1 MPPAPTYTCERTVKK
16 RRGYYSE
23 QDVFLSP
30 CPYVYGEGG
39 MYESTYYGM
48 FNLDSYKNI
57 TVPTSTKYEKT
68 STSAYFISGGNMINT
83 DTRIKQVVTLELIPD
98 PNIIIN
104 EDLGVISDS
113 CNISYRIPDSNTSV
127 KFDVTEKLNDVVI
140 SKKNY
145 ALDGNYTLSLT
156 DKHLSTLNFN
166 SKNNITIELSTYQGG
181 KFLEKTVTF
190 TKGNTKPKLNIS
202 SYNSTTATFIAI
214 DTDNN
219 LSKIEWFIDDV
230 LKDTF
235 TIDLTTEKTINYEL
249 TDNAIHTLKIVATD
263 AENATAKKVLSISKE
278 IMPLPT
284 DANLQD
290 ISSKLTEIGESFKN
304 GKTSIINTLA
314 LKNIEASLNNTLVE
328 LSEKIKTSFDS
339 SDASVEELQNIITQK
354 NNTISQLNT
363 QLGQRKRWAKGIFDQ
378 TKITND
384 RTTIPM
390 NLSFT
395 PTIIFVT
402 CGIEFNFDYASAL
415 RCNLKFFTNLVKTNP
430 TALKGNDENFSGI
443 VLASIEGISR
453 SSFVLFLKNLKSNG
467 STAEISAISG
477 TTFNWTAIE

>member
-1 MPPAPTYTCERTVKK
+1 CTIKYKIIDNEPNER
-16 RRGYYSE
+16 
-23 QDVFLSP
+23 
-30 CPYVYGEGG
+30 
-39 MYESTYYGM
+39 
-48 FNLDSYKNI
+48 
-57 TVPTSTKYEKT
+57 
-68 STSAYFISGGNMINT
+68 FII
-83 DTRIKQVVTLELIPD
+83 
-98 PNIIIN
+98 
-104 EDLGVISDS
+104 
-113 CNISYRIPDSNTSV
+113 
-127 KFDVTEKLNDVVI
+127 TEKLENKVIAIKSNNVNNNTANDYSI
-140 SKKNY
+140 N
-145 ALDGNYTLSLT
+145 LT
-156 DKHLSTLNFN
+156 DEQIAPLTIGKLYYV
-166 SKNNITIELSTYQGG
+166 TIEISTEAGG
-181 KFLEKTVTF
+181 LVGSYSYSF
-190 TKGNTKPKLNIS
+190 TRVNAKPVVEVN
-202 SYNSTTATFIAI
+202 SYNSTSAKFIVS
-214 DTDNN
+214 DLDNN
-219 LSKIEWFIDDV
+219 LSKIEWYLDDV
-230 LKDTF
+230 LKE
-235 TIDLTTEKTINYEL
+235 TITTDLTTEKTINYEL
-249 TDNAIHTLKIVATD
+249 TDNAIHTLKIIATD
-263 AENATAKKVLSISKE
+263 AENATAEKVLSISKE
-278 IMPLPT
+278 IMPLQS
-284 DANLQD
+284 DATLQD
-290 ISSKLTEIGESFKN
+290 ISSKLVEIGEGFKN

-314 LKNIEASLNNTLVE
+314 LKNIDASLNNTLVE